1 MRALLIAA
9 IATSVLA
16 TGANAQDLNV
26 NYYGNAGVTQR
37 HTDNTDTASLTAKI
51 GVGLHKNFALEA
63 EGGFGITDDTVAN
76 VKLKTKGNLGAYA
89 VGFAPINDK
98 LSLLGRVG
106 YHHTWA
112 KATYEAS
119 IPEIETEDD
128 DGSFAAG
135 VGAQYMFDEKNG
147 IRGDYTRYTKDDG
160 VDNFAI
166 SYVRKF

>member
-1 MRALLIAA
+1 MRALLIAT
-9 IATSVLA
+9 IFATTIGA
-16 TGANAQDLNV
+16 AANAQDLNIS
-26 NYYGNAGVTQR
+26 YYGNAGLNQR
-37 HTDNTDTASLTAKI
+37 HTDNTDTASLNAKI
-51 GVGLHKNFALEA
+51 GAQLNKNFALEA
-63 EGGFGITDDTVAN
+63 EGGFGVTDDTVSN
-76 VKLKTKGNLGAYA
+76 VKLKTQGNLGAYA
-89 VGFAPINDK
+89 VGFAPVNDK

-112 KATYEAS
+112 KATYEVA
-119 IPEIETEDD
+119 IPEITTKDD